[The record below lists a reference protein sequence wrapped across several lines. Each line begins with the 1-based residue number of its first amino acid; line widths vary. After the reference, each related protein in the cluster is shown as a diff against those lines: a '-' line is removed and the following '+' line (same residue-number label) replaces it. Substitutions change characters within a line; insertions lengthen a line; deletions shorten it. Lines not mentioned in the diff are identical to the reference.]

1 MPGHSRYNIAMSE
14 KGIPERLRELR
25 KDFGLSQERLAQ
37 DLGIA
42 VFTVQKW
49 ERGSFLPGAKALI
62 AIAEKYGVSLNWL
75 LLGEG
80 PKFLKK

>member
-1 MPGHSRYNIAMSE
+1 MSE
-14 KGIPERLRELR
+14 KEISERLKELR

-37 DLGIA
+37 ELGVA

-62 AIAEKYGVSLNWL
+62 AISEKFGISLNWL

-80 PKFLKK
+80 PRFLRRTDKD